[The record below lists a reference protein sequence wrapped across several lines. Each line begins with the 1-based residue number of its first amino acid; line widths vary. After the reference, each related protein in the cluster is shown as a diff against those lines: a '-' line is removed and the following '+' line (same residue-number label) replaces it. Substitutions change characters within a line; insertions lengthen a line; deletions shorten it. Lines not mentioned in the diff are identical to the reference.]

1 MPPTEGL
8 TDSVLA
14 VMMTAVA
21 QSEQI
26 QDLVEAFEKQ
36 RIVSDYF
43 TAYNTVGGSTLQM
56 LEANMV
62 EVPLANSCFTVMG
75 ETIDTVEKMAHFEFY
90 FSGTFNPGLG
100 VDTARA

>member
-8 TDSVLA
+8 TDSVMA

-43 TAYNTVGGSTLQM
+43 NVYNTNLGSTVQ
-56 LEANMV
+56 
-62 EVPLANSCFTVMG
+62 
-75 ETIDTVEKMAHFEFY
+75 
-90 FSGTFNPGLG
+90 
-100 VDTARA
+100 